1 MNAGSLLATAAGLLP
16 GVPTDVRADIP
27 SPAQGVWHLGP
38 VPVRAYALCILVG
51 IVIAVAIADR
61 RAVSRGA
68 APGATLDVAAWA
80 VPFGIV
86 GARVYHVITSPQA
99 YFGAGGSPVDA
110 LKIWQGGL
118 GIWGAIA
125 AGALG
130 AWIGCR
136 RVGLRFSVFADAAAP
151 GVAVAQAAGRV
162 GNWFNNEIYGR
173 RTDLPWGL
181 QVHEWD
187 SAAGRAVTDASGS
200 PVLLPGTYHPTFL
213 YEALW
218 CLLVALVVVL
228 ADRRLRLDH
237 GRAFALYVFLYTVGR
252 FWFET
257 LRIDPANLVLG
268 HRVNEWVCVLV
279 AALAVVLFVRGTL
292 AARRSSQNVDD
303 MPTKQDV

>member
-1 MNAGSLLATAAGLLP
+1 MTPAAALAAVAA
-16 GVPTDVRADIP
+16 DVRADLP

-38 VPVRAYALCILVG
+38 VPVRAYALCILAG
-51 IVIAVAIADR
+51 IALAVWIADR
-61 RAVSRGA
+61 RVIARGGPPGA
-68 APGATLDVAAWA
+68 ALDVAAWA

-86 GARVYHVITSPQA
+86 GARLYHVVTSPQA
-99 YFGAGGSPVDA
+99 YFGSGGAPLDA

-118 GIWGAIA
+118 GIWGAVA
-125 AGALG
+125 GGALG
-130 AWIGCR
+130 AWFGCR
-136 RVGLRFSVFADAAAP
+136 RAGLQYSIFADAAAP
-151 GVAVAQAAGRV
+151 GVAVAQAAGRF

-181 QVHEWD
+181 KVHEWD
-187 SAAGRAVTDASGS
+187 SAAGRAVQDASGS

-237 GRAFALYVFLYTVGR
+237 GRSFALYVFLYTLGR
-252 FWFET
+252 FYFET

-268 HRVNEWVCVLV
+268 HRVNEWVAVLV
-279 AALAVVLFVRGTL
+279 GLLAVGLFVRGTVVS
-292 AARRSSQNVDD
+292 RRASQNADD
-303 MPTKQDV
+303 MTTKQDV

>member
-1 MNAGSLLATAAGLLP
+1 MTAAAALAL
-16 GVPTDVRADIP
+16 VAADVRADLP
-27 SPAQGVWHLGP
+27 SPSQGVWHLGP
-38 VPVRAYALCILVG
+38 VPVRAYALCILAG
-51 IVIAVAIADR
+51 IVLAVLIADR
-61 RAVSRGA
+61 RVIARGGP
-68 APGATLDVAAWA
+68 PGGALDVAAWA

-86 GARVYHVITSPQA
+86 GARLYHVITSPQA
-99 YFGAGGSPVDA
+99 YFGAGGSPLDA

-118 GIWGAIA
+118 GIWGAVA

-130 AWIGCR
+130 AWFGCR
-136 RVGLRFSVFADAAAP
+136 RAGVRYSVFADAAAP
-151 GVAVAQAAGRV
+151 GVAVAQAAGRF

-187 SAAGRAVTDASGS
+187 SAAGRAVRDASGS

-237 GRAFALYVFLYTVGR
+237 GRAFALYAFLYTLGR
-252 FWFET
+252 FYVET

-268 HRVNEWVCVLV
+268 HRVNEWVAGLV
-279 AALAVVLFVRGTL
+279 ALLAVALFVRGTL
-292 AARRSSQNVDD
+292 VSRSTSQHTDEV
-303 MPTKQDV
+303 TAK

>member
-1 MNAGSLLATAAGLLP
+1 MTSGTVLAAVGAVVQGIP
-16 GVPTDVRADIP
+16 ADVRADLP

-38 VPVRAYALCILVG
+38 IPVRAYALCILFG
-51 IVIAVAIADR
+51 IVLAVVIAERRLVA
-61 RAVSRGA
+61 RGG
-68 APGATLDVAAWA
+68 PKGATLDVAAWA

-86 GARVYHVITSPQA
+86 GARLYHVITSPQA
-99 YFGAGGSPVDA
+99 YFGEGGAPLDA

-118 GIWGAIA
+118 GIWGAVA

-130 AWIGCR
+130 AWFGCR
-136 RVGLRFSVFADAAAP
+136 RAGVRYSMFADAAAP

-162 GNWFNNEIYGR
+162 GNWFNNEIYGH

-181 QVHEWD
+181 RVHEWD
-187 SAAGRAVTDASGS
+187 SAAGQAVRDASGS

-213 YEALW
+213 YESLW
-218 CLLVALVVVL
+218 CLIVALVVVL

-257 LRIDPANLVLG
+257 LRVDPANLVLG

-279 AALAVVLFVRGTL
+279 AALGVVLFARGTL
-292 AARRSSQNVDD
+292 AARRPSHHVDD

>member
-1 MNAGSLLATAAGLLP
+1 MTPTAAFAA
-16 GVPTDVRADIP
+16 VAADVRADLP

-38 VPVRAYALCILVG
+38 VPVRAYALCILAG
-51 IVIAVAIADR
+51 IALAVWIADR
-61 RAVSRGA
+61 RVIARGGPPGA
-68 APGATLDVAAWA
+68 ALDVAAWA

-86 GARVYHVITSPQA
+86 GARLYHVVTSPQA
-99 YFGAGGSPVDA
+99 YFGAGGAPLDA

-118 GIWGAIA
+118 GIWGAVA
-125 AGALG
+125 GGALG
-130 AWIGCR
+130 AWFGCR
-136 RVGLRFSVFADAAAP
+136 RVGLQYSIFADAAAP
-151 GVAVAQAAGRV
+151 GVAVAQAAGRF

-181 QVHEWD
+181 KVHEWD
-187 SAAGRAVTDASGS
+187 SAAGRAVQDASGS

-237 GRAFALYVFLYTVGR
+237 GRSFALYVLLYTLGR
-252 FWFET
+252 FYFET

-268 HRVNEWVCVLV
+268 HRVNEWVAVLV
-279 AALAVVLFVRGTL
+279 GLLAVALFVRGTVVS
-292 AARRSSQNVDD
+292 RRASQNADA
-303 MPTKQDV
+303 MTTKQDV

>member
-1 MNAGSLLATAAGLLP
+1 MTTGSVVAAAG
-16 GVPTDVRADIP
+16 DVRAAIP

-51 IVIAVAIADR
+51 IVLAVVIAERRLVA
-61 RAVSRGA
+61 RGG
-68 APGATLDVAAWA
+68 PRGATLDIAAWA

-86 GARVYHVITSPQA
+86 GARLYHVVTSPQA
-99 YFGAGGSPVDA
+99 YFGAGGAPLDA
-110 LKIWQGGL
+110 LKVWQGGL

-130 AWIGCR
+130 AWFGCR
-136 RVGLRFSVFADAAAP
+136 RAGVQYAMFADAAAP
-151 GVAVAQAAGRV
+151 GVAVAQAAGRF

-181 QVHEWD
+181 QVHQWD
-187 SAAGRAVTDASGS
+187 SAAGHAVRDASGS

-213 YEALW
+213 YESLW

-228 ADRRLRLDH
+228 LDRRLGLDH
-237 GRAFALYVFLYTVGR
+237 GRTFALYVILYPVGR
-252 FWFET
+252 LYFET
-257 LRIDPANLVLG
+257 LRVDPANLVLG

-279 AALAVVLFVRGTL
+279 FLAGVALFVRGTR
-292 AARRSSQNVDD
+292 AARHASQHVDAV
-303 MPTKQDV
+303 TAQQDV

>member
-1 MNAGSLLATAAGLLP
+1 MTVAGGLPL
-16 GVPTDVRADIP
+16 DVRAAIP

-38 VPVRAYALCILVG
+38 VPVRAYALCILAG
-51 IVIAVAIADR
+51 IVIAVMIAER
-61 RAVSRGA
+61 RVVARGGPAGAV
-68 APGATLDVAAWA
+68 LDVSAWA

-86 GARVYHVITSPQA
+86 GARLYHVITSPQA

-125 AGALG
+125 AGAHG

-136 RVGLRFSVFADAAAP
+136 RVGLPFSVFADAAAP
-151 GVAVAQAAGRV
+151 GVAVAQAAGRL

-187 SAAGRAVTDASGS
+187 SAAGRAVRDASGS

-237 GRAFALYVFLYTVGR
+237 GRAVALYVILYTVGR
-252 FWFET
+252 FYFET
-257 LRIDPANLVLG
+257 LRVDPANLVLG
-268 HRVNEWVCVLV
+268 HRVNEWVAVLV
-279 AALAVVLFVRGTL
+279 CLLGVALFVRGTV
-292 AARRSSQNVDD
+292 ASRRASHHSDTV
-303 MPTKQDV
+303 PTT

>member
-1 MNAGSLLATAAGLLP
+1 MTPAAALAAVAA
-16 GVPTDVRADIP
+16 DVRADLP

-38 VPVRAYALCILVG
+38 VPVRAYALCILAG
-51 IVIAVAIADR
+51 IALAVWIADR
-61 RAVSRGA
+61 RVIARGGPPGA
-68 APGATLDVAAWA
+68 ALDVAAWA

-86 GARVYHVITSPQA
+86 GARLYHVVTSPQA
-99 YFGAGGSPVDA
+99 YFGSGGAPLDA

-118 GIWGAIA
+118 GIWGAVA
-125 AGALG
+125 GGALG
-130 AWIGCR
+130 AWFGCR
-136 RVGLRFSVFADAAAP
+136 RAGLQYSIFADAAAP
-151 GVAVAQAAGRV
+151 GVAVAQAAGRF

-187 SAAGRAVTDASGS
+187 SAAGRAVQDASGS

-237 GRAFALYVFLYTVGR
+237 GRSFALYVFLYTLGR
-252 FWFET
+252 FYFET

-268 HRVNEWVCVLV
+268 HRVNEWVAVLV
-279 AALAVVLFVRGTL
+279 GLLAVGLFVRGTVVS
-292 AARRSSQNVDD
+292 RRASQNADD
-303 MPTKQDV
+303 MTTKQDV